1 MKNHDLNHKHHD
13 NQDNQ
18 DNQEHMEHQNHQN
31 HNGHQE
37 HDHNAHHRMM
47 IQDFKKRFY
56 ITLVLT
62 LPVLALSPLIQQFL
76 GFSFGFS
83 GSGYVVFVLA
93 TIIFF
98 YGGWP
103 FLSGLV
109 KELKDKNPGMMTLIG
124 LAITVAYVYSGAV
137 TFGLEGLPFYWELA
151 TLIAIMLAGH
161 WIEMSSILG
170 ASSALE
176 KLAKLM
182 PSEAHRKKDD
192 KIEDVALSEVQ
203 KGDIL
208 IIKPGEKIP
217 SDGIV
222 VKGESYIDES
232 MLTGESKPV
241 KKGKDDRLIGGSL
254 NGDGSLELRVEGAG
268 EDSYLNKVIKMVG
281 EAQAS
286 KSKTQ
291 ALSDRAAFW
300 LTIVSLT
307 VGIATL
313 VTWLL
318 VGNDLQF
325 AIARMATVMIITC
338 PHALGLAIPLVVAV
352 STAKAAQNG
361 LLIQNRTAFENARK
375 ISTVIFDKTGTL
387 TRGTFEVTSMDVHDS
402 KYGEQ
407 ELLTFAGGVESLSE
421 HPIGK
426 SIVLR
431 AKKDGINLPV
441 VEDFQAVKGKGV
453 SGTVSGKNI
462 QIVSPGYLKEQ
473 NLKIPEGAES
483 KGGVTRIFVL
493 VQGKVAGSLALSD
506 TIRPESYQAIKA
518 LQKRNIKCWMLTG
531 DNKET
536 AKSVA
541 DELGMD
547 GFFAEVLPDEK
558 LAKVKELQ
566 ALGEY
571 VAMTGDGVNDSPAL
585 AQAQIGIA
593 VGSGTDI
600 AAASADIILV
610 NSNPLDITA
619 LILFGKAT
627 YKKMV
632 QNLIWATGYNVI
644 AIPLAAGVLYNAG
657 IVLRPEVGA
666 ILMSVSTVIVA
677 VNARLLRVKKEE
689 YKRQ

>member
-1 MKNHDLNHKHHD
+1 MKNNDMNH
-13 NQDNQ
+13 
-18 DNQEHMEHQNHQN
+18 EHMNHQK
-31 HNGHQE
+31 HDQHSGHQHQGHSGH

-62 LPVLALSPLIQQFL
+62 LPVLALSPLIQKIL
-76 GFSFGFS
+76 GFSFGFP
-83 GSGYVVFVLA
+83 GSGYVVFALA
-93 TIIFF
+93 SIIFL

-109 KELKDKNPGMMTLIG
+109 KELKDKSPGMMTLIG
-124 LAITVAYVYSGAV
+124 LAITVAYVYSAAV
-137 TFGLEGLPFYWELA
+137 TFGLDGTPFYWELA

-161 WIEMSSILG
+161 WIEMASILG

-192 KIEDVALSEVQ
+192 EVEDIPLSEVK
-203 KGDIL
+203 KGDVL
-208 IIKPGEKIP
+208 VIKPGEKIP
-217 SDGIV
+217 SDGV
-222 VKGESYIDES
+222 VLKGESYINES

-241 KKGKDDRLIGGSL
+241 RKGKDDRLIGGSL

-268 EDSYLNKVIKMVG
+268 DESYLNKVIKMVG

-300 LTIVSLT
+300 LTIVSLS

-313 VTWLL
+313 ITWLL
-318 VGNDLQF
+318 VGQDLQF

-352 STAKAAQNG
+352 STAKSAENG

-387 TRGTFEVTSMDVHDS
+387 TTGTFEVTSVDIHDK
-402 KYGEQ
+402 KYGDK
-407 ELLTFAGGVESLSE
+407 ELLTFAGSVEALSE

-431 AKKDGINLPV
+431 AKKDEIDLPAV
-441 VEDFQAVKGKGV
+441 DNFQAVKGKGV
-453 SGTVSGKNI
+453 SGTVSGKKI
-462 QIVSPGYLKEQ
+462 QIVSPGYLQEQ
-473 NLKIPEGAES
+473 NLEIPEGAEA
-483 KGGVTRIFVL
+483 KGGVTRIFIL

-518 LQKRNIKCWMLTG
+518 LQKLNIKCWMLTG

-536 AKSVA
+536 AKAVA

-558 LAKVKELQ
+558 QAKVKELQ
-566 ALGEY
+566 AQGEY
-571 VAMTGDGVNDSPAL
+571 VAMAGDGVNDSPAL
-585 AQAQIGIA
+585 AQAQVGIA

-627 YKKMV
+627 YNKMV

-644 AIPLAAGVLYNAG
+644 AIPLAAGVLYNVG
-657 IVLRPEVGA
+657 IVMRPEVGA
-666 ILMSVSTVIVA
+666 ILMSASTVIVA

-689 YKRQ
+689 LKEAGK